1 MIPQRKR
8 RDFIPNELK
17 DEQYWERRRKN
28 NLAAKRSREKRRLND
43 IVLEAKVLELTNLN
57 NVLKLKLDLCARKY
71 GFSDDEMEAL
81 FEENRHLLV
90 VQETL
95 DMSELIGNDDS
106 MNAHGMDG
114 ASGGSASASSSTAGD
129 TSHHHQLAFF
139 DQSSSSSSGSS
150 PAASASSKLSTSQG
164 RFLIIFIFYIFRLFK
179 IK

>member
-43 IVLEAKVLELTNLN
+43 IVLEAKVLELTNMN

-90 VQETL
+90 VQESL

-129 TSHHHQLAFF
+129 TSHHHHHHHQMAFF

-164 RFLIIFIFYIFRLFK
+164 SFFFLITI
-179 IK
+179 